1 MTKNMKIKDISD
13 RLLTIKEP
21 NDPFLD
27 QCKMDDRK
35 GVSDLLLKWK
45 KSYQKELQLQNVFK
59 QMCTNEI
66 ELRKQGYSVVAGI
79 DEVGRGPL
87 AGPVVACAVVLPE
100 DFYCPGLT
108 DSKQLSETKR
118 NHFYE
123 IIRDQA
129 VAIGTGIIDNGEIDK
144 INIYEA
150 TKKAM
155 LTAVTN
161 LGIVPDY
168 LLIDAMKLDIPVP
181 QLSMIKGD
189 SKSISIAAAS
199 IMAKVTRD
207 RMMKEYAVQYP
218 HYAFEK
224 NMGYGTKAHL
234 EGLDEFGI
242 TPWHRRS
249 FSPVKEMSGRNK
261 TNGFRM

>member
-1 MTKNMKIKDISD
+1 MKIKDIAEK
-13 RLLTIKEP
+13 LLTITEP

-27 QCKMDDRK
+27 QCKMDERK
-35 GVSDLLLKWK
+35 GVGDLLLKWK
-45 KSYQKELQLQNVFK
+45 NRYQKEFQLQEVFK
-59 QMCTNEI
+59 QMCTNET
-66 ELRKQGYSVVAGI
+66 ELRKQGFSVVVGI

-87 AGPVVACAVVLPE
+87 AGPVVACAVILPE

-118 NHFYE
+118 NHFFE

-129 VAIGTGIIDNGEIDK
+129 VAIGTGIIESEVIDQ

-155 LTAVTN
+155 LMAITN
-161 LGIVPDY
+161 LGITPDY
-168 LLIDAMKLDIPVP
+168 LLIDAMKLEVPIP
-181 QLSMIKGD
+181 QLSIIKGD

-207 RMMKEYAVQYP
+207 RMMKEYAIQYP

-234 EGLDEFGI
+234 EGLDQFGI
-242 TPWHRRS
+242 TPWHRKS
-249 FSPVKEMSGRNK
+249 FSPLKEMFGNK
-261 TNGFRM
+261 

>member
-1 MTKNMKIKDISD
+1 MTKNMKIKDIAE
-13 RLLTIKEP
+13 RLSTIKEP
-21 NDPFLD
+21 SDPFLD

-35 GVSDLLLKWK
+35 GVSDLLLKWNNH
-45 KSYQKELQLQNVFK
+45 YQKELHLQKAFK
-59 QMCTNEI
+59 QMCTNET
-66 ELRKQGYSVVAGI
+66 ELRKQGFSIVAGI

-87 AGPVVACAVVLPE
+87 AGPVVACAVILPE
-100 DFYCPGLT
+100 DFYCLGLT

-118 NHFYE
+118 NHFFD

-129 VAIGTGIIDNGEIDK
+129 MAIGTGIIDNEEIDK

-155 LTAVTN
+155 LMAVRN
-161 LGIVPDY
+161 LSILPDY
-168 LLIDAMKLDIPVP
+168 LLIDAMKLETPVP
-181 QLSMIKGD
+181 QLSIIKGD

-199 IMAKVTRD
+199 IIAKVTRD
-207 RMMKEYAVQYP
+207 QMMKEYAVQYP

-234 EGLDEFGI
+234 EGLEQFGI

-249 FSPVKEMSGRNK
+249 FSPVKEMS
-261 TNGFRM
+261 